1 MEAVDLRPRVAKF
14 LFPAPTLVVS
24 EILSPRAP
32 LGYDVFQEVGLAKPR
47 RLARRGDPNGLVD
60 FIEISKLAGHRHL
73 DAVTFTI
80 I

>member
-47 RLARRGDPNGLVD
+47 RLARRGDPNGL
-60 FIEISKLAGHRHL
+60 ISKLAGHRHL